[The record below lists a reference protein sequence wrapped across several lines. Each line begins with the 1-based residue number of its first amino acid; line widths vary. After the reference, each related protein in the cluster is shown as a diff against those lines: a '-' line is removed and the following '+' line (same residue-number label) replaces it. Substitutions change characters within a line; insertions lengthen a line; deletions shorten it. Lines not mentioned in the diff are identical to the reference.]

1 MNVELIG
8 ASFDPPH
15 NGHREIVSGLLDKNI
30 ADEIWLIPAKKH
42 AFAKSLTEGDH
53 RMAMLQLFLQNFQ
66 EKPVRI
72 DTYELEKETTSYS
85 YETLRHFAESRPNDT
100 FAWVIGSDNLPD
112 FPKWFKYLELLQQ
125 FTVYVY
131 PRPNYPMRSL
141 LAGMV
146 PLTAVNEVSASS
158 TEIRTKVK
166 AGEDIANLVSPA
178 IVKYIKEHALYRLE
192 GNQE

>member
-1 MNVELIG
+1 MNIEIVG

-15 NGHREIVSGLLDKNI
+15 NGHREIVSDLLAKNI

-42 AFAKSLTEGDH
+42 AFSKSLIEGDH
-53 RMAMLQLFLQNFQ
+53 RLAMLQLFLQDFQ

-72 DTYELEKETTSYS
+72 ETYELEKEATSYS
-85 YETLRHFAESRPNDT
+85 YETLRHFAESRPADT

-131 PRPNYPMRSL
+131 PRPNYPMEHL
-141 LAGMV
+141 LAGMI
-146 PLTAVNEVSASS
+146 PLIGVNEVSVSS

-166 AGEDIANLVSPA
+166 AGEDISSLVSSPIA
-178 IVKYIKEHALYRLE
+178 EYIKEHALY
-192 GNQE
+192 QP